1 MRTCAWTP
9 DKFQHPACALR
20 EIHRNTLL
28 ASYPSSHA
36 NPKVAEHNTLKP
48 QGRRTQHGS
57 PLFQRI
63 VGDLCRHRRP
73 CWAPTQTSATLPDP
87 HADIGDLA
95 GPSPR
100 DRLTSPRNTVITAE
114 VSGVKRSR
122 GMGSNGVK
130 RGWCYARS
138 NDGRAAKIS
147 CLRLAR
153 AKERL
158 HLDSEVSSSF
168 DGPPSS
174 FWSHGSLGPV
184 SPRSASLPSP
194 RARCR
199 RAVSS
204 RTPS

>member
-1 MRTCAWTP
+1 MRTSG
-9 DKFQHPACALR
+9 
-20 EIHRNTLL
+20 N
-28 ASYPSSHA
+28 SSEHA
-36 NPKVAEHNTLKP
+36 AKP
-48 QGRRTQHGS
+48 LPVEPRKSQGRRTQHPQTPRS
-57 PLFQRI
+57 PNTTW
-63 VGDLCRHRRP
+63 VAAVPANCRRP
-73 CWAPTQTSATLPDP
+73 MPTSATLLGPTQTSATLPDP

-147 CLRLAR
+147 CLRLAL

-158 HLDSEVSSSF
+158 HFDSAVSSSF

-174 FWSHGSLGPV
+174 FWSHFPTSL
-184 SPRSASLPSP
+184 SYS
-194 RARCR
+194 
-199 RAVSS
+199 
-204 RTPS
+204 